1 MKSGTSASDFNFGF
15 KDSLKGRS
23 DAASN
28 FNFGMKDTLARFTSA
43 GKSNSSENSPDRSA
57 VNSRKKDAIKG
68 KTSIFEDIIA
78 STKTNPFDAKS
89 EIDDND
95 SEVEEEDDGEIV
107 LNSHRP
113 INDLRRNRDILAT
126 SSSSLPKY
134 KYRDRGRDRDAPWN
148 EQLENFVQN
157 GFDMGPVLQEQLLLE
172 LGKTRSASWKLPLYA
187 DFEKLA
193 ENSSQVS

>member
-78 STKTNPFDAKS
+78 STKTNPFEAKS

-107 LNSHRP
+107 LNSLSSHSA
-113 INDLRRNRDILAT
+113 ISSSKNRD
-126 SSSSLPKY
+126 
-134 KYRDRGRDRDAPWN
+134 KYRDRDRDAPWN